1 MSRNKV
7 VATSNALPEVV
18 YEVPNVVPS
27 SGQQPLHLKDNKAY
41 GMVPTAQYE
50 LADNVSYGVVNQ

>member
-1 MSRNKV
+1 M
-7 VATSNALPEVV
+7 AASNALPEVV
-18 YEVPNVVPS
+18 YEVPDVVPS

>member
-1 MSRNKV
+1 MAASD
-7 VATSNALPEVV
+7 TLPEVV
-18 YEVPNVVPS
+18 YEVPDVVPS
-27 SGQQPLHLKDNKAY
+27 SGQQPLHLNDNKAY